1 MANIFKKFLFNS
13 LQNGWSMVYPKH
25 LEVALEQKHVQNCTV
40 LASRLD
46 LLDVLPKNAVV
57 AELGVEHGLFSKEI
71 IQRCTP
77 IKLVLVDTWPDESI
91 KKECVAN
98 AMIPE
103 KTFLQQTTSVEYLN
117 SVDANTLDWVY
128 IDTDHTY
135 ATTRAEL
142 EAAAKAVKP
151 DGYICGHD
159 YTSINYSGLKRYG
172 VVEAVNEFCVKHNY
186 EFTYL
191 TSETTRH
198 VSYALRKIT
207 SA

>member
-13 LQNGWSMVYPKH
+13 LQNGWSQMYPKQV
-25 LEVALEQKHVQNCTV
+25 EVALEQKHVQNCTV

-46 LLDVLPKNAVV
+46 LLDVLPKNGVV

-77 IKLVLVDTWPDESI
+77 IELVLVDTWPDESI
-91 KKECVAN
+91 KQECMQN
-98 AMIPE
+98 AAVPE
-103 KTFLQQTTSVEYLN
+103 KTFYVQTKSTDYLTAQAEN
-117 SVDANTLDWVY
+117 SLDWVY

-186 EFTYL
+186 EFIYL
-191 TSETTRH
+191 TAETTRH
-198 VSYALRKIT
+198 ISFALRKMN
-207 SA
+207 

>member
-46 LLDVLPKNAVV
+46 LLDVLPKNAVA

-71 IQRCTP
+71 IQRCSP
-77 IKLVLVDTWPDESI
+77 IELVLVDTWPDESI
-91 KKECVAN
+91 KQECVAN
-98 AMIPE
+98 VMIPE

-186 EFTYL
+186 EFIYL

-198 VSYALRKIT
+198 ISFALRKIT

>member
-13 LQNGWSMVYPKH
+13 LQNGWSKMYPKH
-25 LEVALEQKHVQNCTV
+25 IEVALEQKHVQNCTV

-57 AELGVEHGLFSKEI
+57 AELGVENGLFSKEI

-91 KKECVAN
+91 KQECVAN

-117 SVDANTLDWVY
+117 SVDENTLDWVY

-186 EFTYL
+186 EFIYL

-198 VSYALRKIT
+198 VSYALRKL
-207 SA
+207 